1 MGLDQVWRDSH
12 LFLWPFSGG
21 GPTGS
26 HLTVVAVADYMERSL
41 TTDPYQYVPEVIGA
55 ILALFFLAR
64 IIRGGLLKFLQ
75 IGRVN

>member
-1 MGLDQVWRDSH
+1 M
-12 LFLWPFSGG
+12 
-21 GPTGS
+21 
-26 HLTVVAVADYMERSL
+26 AVADYMERSL
-41 TTDPYQYVPEVIGA
+41 TTDTYQYVPEVIWA